1 MRTPMRAVLRLAL
14 AAWVGLAGIS
24 LMAAQGRAAVAP
36 ENSLPGSTVFFV
48 KIDDSAGFRDAF
60 GRTSFGQ
67 LLADPAMK
75 DMKDDFKEKLADA
88 SKKLK
93 DKVGVTLD
101 ELLTL
106 PQGAVS
112 LAIIAKGDA
121 KIPVALA
128 IQADAGKNSD
138 KMTEVLSKATK
149 LAETEAKG
157 NAKVGTESFKSLT
170 LHIISSGKENE
181 PPLVWTNSG
190 NIFHITS
197 DVDLIKDLLS
207 HADGRDDSLAK
218 NESFGKVAKK
228 LGNSGQA
235 LWFIDIAQIIKIGIK
250 AAAAGGNAGAQ
261 NPEALLQVLGLNS
274 LKAAG
279 GNLAFNSGNYDGLS
293 KTFILAPGPAQG
305 VLKLFALPK
314 ANLRP
319 ESWVPA
325 TVSTYQTVSWDLD
338 GVYTAINDLANT
350 FQPGVLNVFEQQL
363 VGPNGGEPLSFQKD
377 IFGPLG
383 DRITVISDFK
393 KPIKEDSQRMLFG
406 IVLEDAKKFQAT
418 LNKLIALANGS
429 PKKREFQGTTV
440 YDFPIPE
447 LPNQAPNSPFKG
459 GTVSLAI
466 AKDTLFVS
474 TEPGLLELVL
484 RGGGATLSD
493 SPEFQKV
500 ARDVPTQ
507 SSTFSFAKS
516 EDQARAS
523 YDMIK
528 SGAFE
533 KAFQAQPNA
542 PDMSKFAK
550 LINKDKLP
558 DFSVFT
564 KYMTQG
570 GGYGVQDD
578 DGMLF
583 TSFSLRRTNNP

>member
-14 AAWVGLAGIS
+14 TAWVGLAGLTI
-24 LMAAQGRAAVAP
+24 MAAQGRAAVAP
-36 ENSLPGSTVFFV
+36 ENSLPNTTVFFAKV
-48 KIDDSAGFRDAF
+48 DDSAAFRDAF
-60 GRTSFGQ
+60 GKTSFGQ
-67 LLADPAMK
+67 MLADPAMK

-93 DKVGVTLD
+93 ERLGVTIQD
-101 ELLTL
+101 LLTL

-112 LAIIAKGDA
+112 VAFVAKGDA

-128 IQADAGKNSD
+128 IQADAGKNAE
-138 KMTEVLSKATK
+138 KMTEVLTKATK
-149 LAETEAKG
+149 LAETEAKD
-157 NAKVGTESFKSLT
+157 NAKVSTESFKGLT

-190 NIFHITS
+190 SVFHITS
-197 DVDLIKDLLS
+197 DLDLVKDLIS

-218 NESFGKVAKK
+218 SESFIKVSKK
-228 LGNSGQA
+228 LGEGGQA
-235 LWFIDIAQIIKIGIK
+235 LWFIDVAQIIKVGVK
-250 AAAAGGNAGAQ
+250 TAAAGGNAGAQ
-261 NPEALLQVLGLNS
+261 NPEAMLQILGLNG

-279 GNLAFNSGNYDGLS
+279 GSLALNNGNYDGLG
-293 KTFILAPGPAQG
+293 KTFILAPGPALG
-305 VLKLFALPK
+305 LLKLFSMPK

-319 ESWVPA
+319 EPWVPA
-325 TVSTYQTVSWDLD
+325 TASTYQTVSWDLD
-338 GVYTAINDLANT
+338 AAYTAINDLANT

-393 KPIKEDSQRMLFG
+393 KPIKEDSQRMLIG
-406 IVLEDAKKFQAT
+406 VALEDAKKFQAT
-418 LNKLIALANGS
+418 LNKLISLANGS
-429 PKKREFQGTTV
+429 PKKREFQGTTI
-440 YDFPIPE
+440 YDFAIPE
-447 LPNQAPNSPFKG
+447 LPNQAPNSPLKG

-474 TEPGLLELVL
+474 TEPSLLELVL
-484 RGGGATLSD
+484 RGGGPALGD
-493 SPEFQKV
+493 NAEFQKV
-500 ARDVPTQ
+500 MKDVPSQ
-507 SSTFSFAKS
+507 SSTFTFAKS

-533 KAFQAQPNA
+533 KAFQNPQPGA
-542 PDMSKFAK
+542 PDMSRFAK

-558 DFSVFT
+558 DFSVFA
-564 KYMTQG
+564 KYLNQG
-570 GGYGVQDD
+570 GGYGVQDE

-583 TSFSLRRTNNP
+583 TSFSLRKANP